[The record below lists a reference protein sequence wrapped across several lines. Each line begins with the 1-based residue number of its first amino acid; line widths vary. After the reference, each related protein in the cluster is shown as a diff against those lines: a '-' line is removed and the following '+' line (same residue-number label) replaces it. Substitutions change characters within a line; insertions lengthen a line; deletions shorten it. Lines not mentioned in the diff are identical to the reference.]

1 LTGSIPEEIGNLKNT
16 LRVATF
22 SENDFTGMIPYS
34 LNFMSNLVSLSIH
47 QKTNT
52 KGGLTGSVPH
62 FSGSPK
68 LAYINLSG
76 NSLSGFLPSNFLAN
90 SERLGK
96 EITVDL
102 SSNKIQGQIPSSWD
116 MFGYLNI
123 NLANNM
129 IEHIHSSLCTMKGW
143 QNGALGALDGCD
155 PILCKAGSFN
165 ANGRAT
171 LGSGCV
177 PCPSAQYFGTT
188 KCDDLG
194 ADEVWWILETFYAS
208 TNGESWSGGEGW
220 LQSPDPCDGTWTGII
235 CDIEKVNI
243 LEIDLAESG
252 LTGTPDD
259 MIFNLPRLQTLN
271 LSYNDINFSFDGIG
285 AAHDLRVLKL
295 SETQVNSIAGIGQAV
310 SLNELHLTGN
320 NLSGKIPDELF
331 NLINL
336 RGLYMN
342 YNRFTGRLSSK
353 IGQLANLENLF
364 LLGNDLTGQIP
375 ASIGELKQMKVLTL
389 SENHFVGTIPESINQ
404 MVNLEILAVQG
415 KSMNAFP
422 STRSRKLQYQSRRT
436 QLVTGLT
443 GTLPSFNGLKNLEGL
458 YLAFNSLS
466 GKIPYDFLSGVQDK
480 TKTITVDLEGNYLAG
495 MVPAS
500 LTQFYDL
507 NLSIS
512 SNRFSDIA
520 PGLCKMTNWLQGG
533 IEAFNCD
540 GLLCPKNTFSE
551 TGRHTKDQVCE
562 PCPENTVAPFMGS
575 VQCVTADELEFEN
588 ERSVLKLLYDSLDGA
603 GWHSKNN
610 WYDDTVTFCN
620 WHGITCTSDGK
631 SVQAIHLASNGLK
644 GTLPDVVFDL
654 PNLLELNL
662 SSNKVSINFDYIGS
676 ARKLEYLNV
685 DDNGIN
691 TLNGIQSASAL
702 RFLHASNN
710 AFTKFP
716 AEIVSLSN
724 LQVLYLSFNKFETT
738 IPNLSGLSQL
748 SFFACKRCGFHGIL
762 PSWLGSLQRLK
773 YLSLAGNKLTGQI
786 PTSLAQTPSL
796 THLDVSDQAP
806 RGGGL
811 TGSVPSFS
819 TLGSLS
825 ELFLQKNKLTGVLPD
840 DFLANTTASS
850 VTVDLRT
857 NSITGSVPRSLLG
870 TVGDFTLLL
879 SGNQINEIPDAIC
892 NTPPDNW
899 NQGDLLEYGCDGLL
913 CKKGFYS
920 PIGRETA
927 GYQCQVCSDSEDS
940 NVQNYLGNTKC
951 GTNPTV
957 QALNVFYYTL
967 SGPDWINNQGWTEND
982 AYCTWYGIECD
993 AAGELVG
1000 IDLSANNLVGK
1011 VPKDI
1016 YQVTSLTYII
1026 LRENSITMEFNG
1038 IEKLT
1043 LLESL
1048 NLSSTGMTSISG
1060 IGAALSLKELHFTS
1074 NELTSI
1080 PNELFNLVNL
1090 ERLLMNFNKIQ
1101 GTLSSRIGQLQS
1113 LRELYL
1119 FRNKLSGNLPSELSN
1134 LKNIRVLGLG
1144 KFYMERMFLE
1154 YRCSSYVYD
1163 LIVIFLRG
1171 K

>member
-1 LTGSIPEEIGNLKNT
+1 MTGAIPDEIGNLKNT
-16 LRVATF
+16 LRVVVL

-34 LNFMSNLVSLSIH
+34 LSFMTNLVNLSIH

-68 LAYINLSG
+68 LAYLNLSG
-76 NSLSGFLPSNFLAN
+76 NSLSGFLPSNFMEN

-96 EITVDL
+96 EIFVDL
-102 SSNKIQGQIPSSWD
+102 SSNKIQGQIPSTWD

-123 NLANNM
+123 NLSNNM
-129 IEHIHSSLCTMKGW
+129 IQHIHSSLCTMKGW
-143 QNGALGALDGCD
+143 QNGALGTLDGCD

-171 LGSGCV
+171 PGNGCV

-235 CDIEKVNI
+235 CDREKVNI

-259 MIFNLPRLQTLN
+259 MIFNLPRLQVLD

-285 AAHDLRVLKL
+285 AANDLRVLKL
-295 SETQVNSIAGIGQAV
+295 SETQVNSINGIGQAV

-342 YNRFTGRLSSK
+342 YNRFTGRLSTK
-353 IGQLANLENLF
+353 IGQLVNLENLF

-375 ASIGELKQMKVLTL
+375 SSIGNLKQLKALTL
-389 SENHFVGTIPESINQ
+389 SDNFFVGTIPESINQ
-404 MVNLEILAVQG
+404 MEKLEVFAVQG
-415 KSMNAFP
+415 KSMNSP
-422 STRSRKLQYQSRRT
+422 TWKRRKLQYQSRRT

-443 GTLPSFNGLKNLEGL
+443 GTLPSFNGLKNLDSL
-458 YLAFNSLS
+458 YLAYNSLS
-466 GKIPYDFLSGVQDK
+466 GKVPYDFLAGILDK
-480 TKTITVDLEGNYLAG
+480 SKTITVDLEGNYLAG
-495 MVPAS
+495 IVPAS
-500 LTQFYDL
+500 LTQFDDL
-507 NLSIS
+507 NLSIG
-512 SNRFSDIA
+512 SNRFSGIA
-520 PGLCKMTNWLQGG
+520 PGLCRMTNWLQGEIG
-533 IEAFNCD
+533 TFNCD
-540 GLLCPKNTFSE
+540 GLLCPQNTFSQN
-551 TGRHTKDQVCE
+551 GRRTKDQVCE

-575 VQCVTADELEFEN
+575 VQCVTADEQEFEN
-588 ERSVLKLLYDSLDGA
+588 ERSVLKLIFDSLDGA

-610 WYDDTVTFCN
+610 WYDDTVTFCD

-644 GTLPDVVFDL
+644 GILPDVVFDL

-662 SSNKVSINFDYIGS
+662 ASNEVSINFDYIGS
-676 ARKLEYLNV
+676 AKKLEYLNV
-685 DDNGIN
+685 DDNGID
-691 TLNGIQSASAL
+691 TLNGIQSALTL

-716 AEIVSLSN
+716 IEIVSLSN

-748 SFFACKRCGFHGIL
+748 SFFACKRCGFHGSL
-762 PSWLGSLQRLK
+762 PSWLGSLKKLQ

-786 PTSLAQTPSL
+786 PISLAQISSL
-796 THLDVSDQAP
+796 THLDLSDQAP

-811 TGSVPSFS
+811 SGSVPSFS
-819 TLGSLS
+819 TLGSFS
-825 ELFLQKNKLTGVLPD
+825 ELYLQKNKLTGPIAD

-857 NSITGSVPRSLLG
+857 NDISGSVPRSLLG
-870 TVGDFTLLL
+870 KLGDFTLLL
-879 SGNQINEIPDAIC
+879 AGNQIEEIPDVIC

-899 NQGDLLEYGCDGLL
+899 NQGDLLDYGCDGLL
-913 CKKGFYS
+913 CSKGFYS
-920 PIGRETA
+920 PIGRETS
-927 GYQCQVCSDSEDS
+927 GYQCVVCSASDDS
-940 NVQNYLGNTKC
+940 NVQKYLGSTKC
-951 GTNPTV
+951 GTNLIA
-957 QALNVFYYTL
+957 QALEVFYYAL

-993 AAGELVG
+993 STGNVVG
-1000 IDLSANNLVGK
+1000 IDLAANNLVGK
-1011 VPKDI
+1011 VPKDL
-1016 YQVTSLTYII
+1016 YQVTSLKYII
-1026 LRENSITMEFNG
+1026 LRENAISMDFNG

-1101 GTLSSRIGQLQS
+1101 GTLPSRIGQLQS
-1113 LRELYL
+1113 LRELYM
-1119 FRNKLSGNLPSELSN
+1119 FRNKLSGNLPRELGD

-1144 KFYMERMFLE
+1144 KLSMESTKFA
-1154 YRCSSYVYD
+1154 V
-1163 LIVIFLRG
+1163 VHN
-1171 K
+1171 